1 MGLNG
6 NARIEVLEDGSPTPS
21 SHLTYPGRK
30 GSKGW
35 FYAIVVFQVKTPL
48 TFIKFI
54 MNKYKND
61 PLFMRVLEEGDSDV
75 IEGVKFAGE

>member
-1 MGLNG
+1 M
-6 NARIEVLEDGSPTPS
+6 LES
-21 SHLTYPGRK
+21 SHPEENKLEIFK
-30 GSKGW
+30 VW

-48 TFIKFI
+48 TFMKFI

-75 IEGVKFAGE
+75 IEGAKFAGE